1 MTCPAIF
8 EYSEGED
15 ENGPA
20 ICLRGFNSA
29 RPGDVVTFPECV
41 HTFCKAIK
49 LDKIHT
55 DEAFNLARARVMDA
69 VNIYRNPG
77 PHDTFADVLKAST
90 VTIKLGQTLDE
101 NDQQKLRDLF
111 TLICMPMNAGC
122 LARVDIKNFKLS
134 GVSHELSSSTVSA
147 YDGVVKK
154 RASAR
159 DPEPQEVP
167 PPATASANPSLDA
180 PWF

>member
-1 MTCPAIF
+1 MACPAIF
-8 EYSEGED
+8 EYSEGKD
-15 ENGPA
+15 ENGLA

-41 HTFCKAIK
+41 RTFCRAIK
-49 LDKIHT
+49 LNENYTEK
-55 DEAFNLARARVMDA
+55 AFDLAREHAMRA
-69 VNIYRNPG
+69 QEGYRNA
-77 PHDTFADVLKAST
+77 DNFAKVLTAST
-90 VTIKLGQTLDE
+90 VTINLGQTLDE